1 MKSCFPEQIHF
12 FFPLI
17 VTVAVFVLSA
27 CGARLVAAIRA
38 ALVKGRSS
46 GDAVYAAADE
56 TAKELRERICQLH
69 QIQKQTANGGG
80 TGISPTRVMYNH
92 SLSQPSYS
100 SGHTFAQ
107 KNPLHLLAAP
117 LQPKAHAINHATAYG
132 GRDTVK
138 ALMALLD
145 EEASTPLCRN
155 KAELLSEDQP
165 VLDGAEGIC
174 ILTLFRSAQILL

>member
-1 MKSCFPEQIHF
+1 M
-12 FFPLI
+12 
-17 VTVAVFVLSA
+17 TVAVFVLSA

-80 TGISPTRVMYNH
+80 TGISPARVMYNH

-107 KNPLHLLAAP
+107 KKPTPSSRCSSPAKGARNQSRHGVRRSGHREGADGSAGRRGVDASVSQQGGAA
-117 LQPKAHAINHATAYG
+117 
-132 GRDTVK
+132 V
-138 ALMALLD
+138 
-145 EEASTPLCRN
+145 
-155 KAELLSEDQP
+155 
-165 VLDGAEGIC
+165 
-174 ILTLFRSAQILL
+174 